1 MYVRDDAQGRMD
13 ERRIRHDDGGLG
25 RAGRIDGSMRW
36 GIGGW
41 AWSEGRGAADAQRT
55 KDGKIERGE
64 QMGGKRSEEGGGRKE
79 EQGGSGKRGD

>member
-1 MYVRDDAQGRMD
+1 MWARGEETRRKRIRAGMYVRDDAQGRMD

-41 AWSEGRGAADAQRT
+41 AWSEGRGAADVQRT

-64 QMGGKRSEEGGGRKE
+64 
-79 EQGGSGKRGD
+79 